1 MGMDPD
7 TLPVADPSKMDFEKA
22 TTGPKAWKEIWGS
35 GQGISAVK
43 AVVPTQALVDRLDA
57 EYRAAKA
64 RICG

>member
-1 MGMDPD
+1 
-7 TLPVADPSKMDFEKA
+7 MDFEKA
-22 TTGPKAWKEIWGS
+22 TAGPKAWKEIWGS

-43 AVVPTQALVDRLDA
+43 AVVPTRTLVDRLDA